1 MNQLNEFE
9 AYLNERVLENTPST
23 TKMAMAYSLMN
34 GGKRIRPQLLFAAME
49 HYGLDPKIG
58 FPCAC
63 AIEMIH
69 TYSLIHDDLP
79 AMDDDDFRR
88 GHKSCHRQFDEATA
102 ILAGDGLLT
111 KAFDVV
117 LDSPCSSEQ
126 LVELVRT
133 LSRYAGI
140 DGMIYGQE
148 LDIQAE
154 NGCEQSME
162 LLLDIDT
169 YKTAKLLTL
178 PLVCACI
185 LANRTEDIE
194 IMEKIGYDAGVQFQI
209 QDDILDVT
217 QTQETLGKSTS
228 DIDNEKMT
236 AVSLLGLE
244 GAKQKVIEL
253 EQDLQECLK
262 QLNGNTSSLEKLL
275 NYLSKRTY

>member
-9 AYLNERVLENTPST
+9 EYLNERVLENTPST
-23 TKMAMAYSLMN
+23 TKVAMAYSLMN

-126 LVELVRT
+126 LVELVRA

-253 EQDLQECLK
+253 EQDLQACLK
-262 QLNGNTSSLEKLL
+262 QLNGNTLSLEKLL